1 MYIIIIDYKIGN
13 LLSVQNMFK
22 YLGVNSRI
30 SNSIEDIKN
39 AEKLILPGVGHF
51 KIGMENLIQSNL
63 LETLSE
69 EVLTKK
75 KPILGICLGMQLMT
89 KHSEEGDCNGLG
101 WLDATT
107 RKFQISDTLKVPH
120 MGWNDV
126 HYKKESK
133 LTEDFSADPRY
144 YFVHSYH
151 VHCNQEADVL
161 GTTTYGYEFV
171 AAFQHENIYG
181 VQFHPE
187 KSHKY
192 GMELLRNFNK
202 I

>member
-1 MYIIIIDYKIGN
+1 MVIIIDYNIGN

-22 YLGVNSRI
+22 YLGLNSRI
-30 SNSIEDIKN
+30 SNSIEDIRN
-39 AEKLILPGVGHF
+39 ADKLVLPGVGHF
-51 KIGMENLIQSNL
+51 KTGMENLIHSNL

-69 EVLTKK
+69 EVLIKK

-89 KHSEEGDCNGLG
+89 KHSEEGDCNGLS

-107 RKFQISDTLKVPH
+107 RKFQIIDTLKVPH

-126 HYKKESK
+126 HYKKDSK

-144 YFVHSYH
+144 YFVHSYQ
-151 VHCNQEADVL
+151 VQCNQEADVL

-171 AAFQHENIYG
+171 AAFEHENIYG